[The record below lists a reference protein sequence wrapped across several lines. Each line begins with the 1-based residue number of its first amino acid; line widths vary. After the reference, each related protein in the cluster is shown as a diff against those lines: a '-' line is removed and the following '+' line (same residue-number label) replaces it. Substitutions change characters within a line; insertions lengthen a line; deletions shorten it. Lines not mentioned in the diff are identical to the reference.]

1 MTNFFRKNLSLI
13 TIWVLLIG
21 IIILNFSHHN
31 WQREKGV
38 IQWDIKS
45 YYAYLPA
52 TFIYKDLSL
61 DFREENFDKF
71 GNLIWPTKTPTGKQA
86 IITSM
91 GMSVLYS
98 PFFFIAHTICKFT
111 QYEAD
116 GYTLP
121 YKFALVFSALFYLAL
136 GLFFLRKILLR
147 YFSDFT
153 SAVTI
158 LSIVAGTNLLY
169 YSSYEA
175 AMPHVYNFSLITVFI
190 YMVIKW
196 HENTSAKRTIG
207 LGLLGG
213 LITLIRPTNILVL
226 LILLLWDI
234 KSFSEFKERIFFF
247 LRKYK
252 LVILMIISFVLVWVP
267 QFLYWKYI
275 AGKFLYFSYGD
286 VGGKFFFNN
295 PQIFNILISYKKG
308 WLVYTPLMI
317 LAIVGIFISFK
328 KFKTFAVPS
337 LIFLL
342 LNIYILSSWWCWWFG
357 GSFGLRAF
365 IDSYGIMAIPLAVTI
380 DFFYKKKYLKFIG
393 IPLVGILV
401 LFNIFQTQQY
411 THQAIHYWWMN
422 KDTYWETFLKLRPTD
437 KYWDLITI
445 PDYEKAREGIYVAIK
460 PENKKRKPKIVASKK
475 EISQLIKRDI
485 YSDSLKMILLK
496 TIAQENKLVLDS
508 VINKEILKSLTED
521 NLKLYKKEI
530 IISKLEKSIRKN
542 PDMMKS
548 MIRKAKKRKISVDSM
563 ITLDANWL
571 YKKNKY

>member
-1 MTNFFRKNLSLI
+1 MTNFFRKNLSI
-13 TIWVLLIG
+13 ISIWIVLIG
-21 IIILNFSHHN
+21 IVFLNFSHHN
-31 WQREKGV
+31 WQRENGV

-61 DFREENFDKF
+61 DFREENFGKF
-71 GNLIWPTKTPTGKQA
+71 GNLIWPVKTPTGKQA

-175 AMPHVYNFSLITVFI
+175 AMPHVYNFSLITVFV

-317 LAIVGIFISFK
+317 LAIAGIFISFK

-357 GSFGLRAF
+357 GSFGLRSF

-422 KDTYWETFLKLRPTD
+422 KDAYWETFLKLRPTD

-445 PDYEKAREGIYVAIK
+445 PDYEKARKGIYVAIK
-460 PENKKRKPKIVASKK
+460 PENKKRKPKIAASKK

-485 YSDSLKMILLK
+485 YSDSLKMLSLK
-496 TIAQENKLVLDS
+496 NIAQENKLVLDS
-508 VINKEILKSLTED
+508 VINKEILKSFSND
-521 NLKLYKKEI
+521 NLELYKKEI
-530 IISKLEKSIRKN
+530 IISKLEKSIREN

-548 MIRKAKKRKISVDSM
+548 MIRKAKKKKISVDSM

>member
-1 MTNFFRKNLSLI
+1 MTNFFRKNLSI
-13 TIWVLLIG
+13 ISIWIVLIG
-21 IIILNFSHHN
+21 IVFLNFSHHN
-31 WQREKGV
+31 WQRENGV

-61 DFREENFDKF
+61 DFREENFGKF
-71 GNLIWPTKTPTGKQA
+71 GNLIWPVKTPTGKQA

-153 SAVTI
+153 SAITI

-175 AMPHVYNFSLITVFI
+175 AMPHVYNFSLITVFV

-317 LAIVGIFISFK
+317 LAIAGIFISFK

-357 GSFGLRAF
+357 GSFGLRSF

-422 KDTYWETFLKLRPTD
+422 KDAYWETFLKLRPTD

-445 PDYEKAREGIYVAIK
+445 PDYEKARKGIYVAIK
-460 PENKKRKPKIVASKK
+460 PENKKRKPKIAASKK

-485 YSDSLKMILLK
+485 YSDSLKMLSLK
-496 TIAQENKLVLDS
+496 NIAQENKLVLDS
-508 VINKEILKSLTED
+508 VINKEILKSFSND
-521 NLKLYKKEI
+521 NLELYKKEI
-530 IISKLEKSIRKN
+530 IISKLEISIREN

-548 MIRKAKKRKISVDSM
+548 MIRKAKKKKISVDSM